1 MPPLDAADDHYGLRP
16 HCGICGGLMG
26 IGEPFS
32 LLRGNVDST
41 AFSRRI
47 GTFIFP
53 DYGHLPPNTFGVRL
67 CRKPGCSRCAT
78 SAESSTV
85 HSDCLDLVQQK
96 CLLDRY
102 LEQLWI
108 ITAWRVPWRHAP
120 HFHLQ
125 ESNVALDFSELED
138 LGISRL
144 RCLPREVLH
153 IVYVYSATSLFW
165 RYNSASELARR
176 LPILPSER
184 RSVPLCAVVAWDR
197 GGQLTTSNAINH
209 LPVLRLTIDSWGIK
223 KVERLPEYPAFQGWR
238 TENLLF
244 VVLQERDIE
253 GVIAHLKFGCLR
265 LELPNII
272 DGLQVWDTP
281 TPPALNRCSFHPAGL
296 SHSTQ
301 FRTIQLSQ
309 TTGITFFFCFGEIY
323 AIHAHTRRTPS
334 AQSTYQ
340 LLSRRR
346 QASVTW
352 VYIPISGEDY
362 IALLGARMMDKS
374 SAGCIC
380 LILRMKLAGDVV
392 VGFTYSQEARYL
404 VLSKSPPSTIIY
416 NTSQLRPISVIG
428 AYTTQKDDNLP
439 IDPFRCPLIEK
450 NPPFRD
456 ACFSLSPLNGTSRI
470 RLFNDKDNGFCL
482 GILLEFNNGAQRSL
496 GQCRVGIDRSEDYQK
511 PVCICIRRQSY
522 TRPEI
527 TGLLQATTVTCT
539 ERQEHSH
546 GSREWTCFRLQG
558 ELEFWF
564 SLYETR
570 LTVIAD

>member
-1 MPPLDAADDHYGLRP
+1 MLKDSFWMPPLDAADDHYGLRP
-16 HCGICGGLMG
+16 HCGICGGLME

-32 LLRGNVDST
+32 LLRGNADST

-47 GTFIFP
+47 GSFIFP
-53 DYGHLPPNTFGVRL
+53 DYGHLLPNTFGVRL

-96 CLLDRY
+96 CLLDKY

-108 ITAWRVPWRHAP
+108 ITAWRVPWRCAP

-125 ESNVALDFSELED
+125 ETNVALDFSKLED

-144 RCLPREVLH
+144 RLLPREVLH

-165 RYNSASELARR
+165 RYNSASELARQ
-176 LPILPSER
+176 LPILSSER
-184 RSVPLCAVVAWDR
+184 RSVPLCAVVSWDR

-244 VVLQERDIE
+244 AVLQDRDIE
-253 GVIAHLKFGCLR
+253 GVTAHIK
-265 LELPNII
+265 
-272 DGLQVWDTP
+272 
-281 TPPALNRCSFHPAGL
+281 
-296 SHSTQ
+296 
-301 FRTIQLSQ
+301 

-392 VGFTYSQEARYL
+392 VGFTYSQEA
-404 VLSKSPPSTIIY
+404 S
-416 NTSQLRPISVIG
+416 
-428 AYTTQKDDNLP
+428 
-439 IDPFRCPLIEK
+439 
-450 NPPFRD
+450 
-456 ACFSLSPLNGTSRI
+456 
-470 RLFNDKDNGFCL
+470 
-482 GILLEFNNGAQRSL
+482 
-496 GQCRVGIDRSEDYQK
+496 
-511 PVCICIRRQSY
+511 
-522 TRPEI
+522 
-527 TGLLQATTVTCT
+527 
-539 ERQEHSH
+539 
-546 GSREWTCFRLQG
+546 
-558 ELEFWF
+558 
-564 SLYETR
+564 
-570 LTVIAD
+570 